1 MLIWVCALHCEAKPV
16 IDFYRL
22 KKSHDDAAFD
32 LYRGDDMVCIISGTG
47 KVASSA
53 ACAWLAARY
62 ADAASLAWINLGT
75 AGAAQHDVGAIFSL
89 HQVIDA
95 DDGRRFYPAPASDE
109 AFAGNACMTL
119 SQPSEDYNEDYLF
132 DLEASGFMYASLRF
146 SSAELVKSIK
156 IVSDNRRQKT
166 GRDRQGVSD
175 LVHRHI
181 EGIDRQAQALN
192 ALNHEVAALLPQ
204 TDGWQ
209 QLTSMAHFSQTQKN
223 RLRVLW
229 RYLMNRQFDADG
241 LLRQLGGHSPAAI
254 ITNLEQLSQRD
265 GEGL

>member
-1 MLIWVCALHCEAKPV
+1 MLIWVSALHCEAKPV

-22 KKSHDDAAFD
+22 KKSHDDKAFD
-32 LYRGDDMVCIISGTG
+32 LYRGDDMACIISGTG

-53 ACAWLAARY
+53 ACAWLAAHC

-95 DDGRRFYPAPASDE
+95 DDGRRFYPAPASAE
-109 AFAGNACMTL
+109 ALAGNACMTL
-119 SQPSEDYNEDYLF
+119 SQPSEDYREDYLF

-146 SSAELVKSIK
+146 SSAELIKSIK
-156 IVSDNRRQKT
+156 VVSDNRHQQT
-166 GRDRQGVSD
+166 GRNRQGVSD
-175 LVHRHI
+175 LVHQHI
-181 EGIDRQAQALN
+181 DSIDREAQALN
-192 ALNHEVAALLPQ
+192 ALNHEVTALLPEI
-204 TDGWQ
+204 DGWR
-209 QLTSMAHFSQTQKN
+209 QLTAMARFSQTQKN

-229 RYLMNRQFDADG
+229 RYLMNRRFDADR
-241 LLRQLGGHSPAAI
+241 LLQQLGGHSPAAI
-254 ITNLEQLSQRD
+254 VTRLEQISQRD

>member
-1 MLIWVCALHCEAKPV
+1 
-16 IDFYRL
+16 
-22 KKSHDDAAFD
+22 
-32 LYRGDDMVCIISGTG
+32 
-47 KVASSA
+47 
-53 ACAWLAARY
+53 
-62 ADAASLAWINLGT
+62 
-75 AGAAQHDVGAIFSL
+75 
-89 HQVIDA
+89 
-95 DDGRRFYPAPASDE
+95 
-109 AFAGNACMTL
+109 MTL
-119 SQPSEDYNEDYLF
+119 SQPSDDYREDYLF

-156 IVSDNRRQKT
+156 IVSDNQRQKT

-181 EGIDRQAQALN
+181 ARIDREAQALN
-192 ALNHEVAALLPQ
+192 ALNHEVAALLPE

-254 ITNLEQLSQRD
+254 ITSLEQLSQRD